1 MKTKIAI
8 GSDHAGYHLK
18 QAIKDKFSNDYE
30 WVDLGTD
37 STESVDYPDFAAEV
51 AKAFIEGRADKG
63 IVICGSGIGVSIAA
77 NRFPQI
83 RAALCTDTSMARLS
97 RQHNDANILALG
109 ERLTGEQTAF
119 DIVETFMK
127 TSYEGG
133 RHDKRVKKLSQ
144 LC

>member
-8 GSDHAGYHLK
+8 GSDPAGYHLK

>member
-1 MKTKIAI
+1 MKTRIAI

-18 QAIKDKFSNDYE
+18 QAIKDKFSGDCE

-37 STESVDYPDFAAEV
+37 STESVDYPDFAAAV
-51 AKAFIEGRADKG
+51 AKTVIEGRAEKG
-63 IVICGSGIGVSIAA
+63 IVICGSGVGVSIAA

-83 RAALCTDTSMARLS
+83 RAALCTDATMARLS
-97 RQHNDANILALG
+97 RQHNDANVLALG
-109 ERLTGEQTAF
+109 ERLIGEQTAF

-133 RHDKRVKKLSQ
+133 RHDRRVKKLSQ

>member
-18 QAIKDKFSNDYE
+18 EAIKAKFSNDYQ
-30 WVDLGTD
+30 WLDVGANTTD
-37 STESVDYPDFAAEV
+37 SVDYPDFGAAV
-51 AKAFIEGRADKG
+51 AKKIIEGEAEKG
-63 IVICGSGIGVSIAA
+63 IVICGSGIGISIAA

-83 RAALCTDTSMARLS
+83 RAALCTDSTMARLS
-97 RQHNDANILALG
+97 RQHNDANVLALG
-109 ERLTGEQTAF
+109 ERLTGTETAF
-119 DIVETFMK
+119 DVVETFMK

>member
-83 RAALCTDTSMARLS
+83 RAALCTDTTMARLS